1 MISEKF
7 APTEKQ
13 LMAINHSKMKSER
26 KKHWENIYKTKAPN
40 EVSWTQEI
48 PKTSLYFIYSY
59 GLPKDAKIID
69 VGGGDSKL
77 VDYLLHEGYE
87 NISVLDISGN
97 ALQKAKDRLGD
108 KADTIN
114 WIESDITDFK
124 PDSTFDIWHDRAAFH
139 FLKTH
144 EQISKYVEIASKFVS
159 SYLILGTFSEEGP
172 KKCSGLEINQY
183 SETTLTDIFKSSF
196 KKIQCVEEIHTTPFG
211 TKQSFLFC
219 SLKKQLT

>member
-1 MISEKF
+1 MFKF
-7 APTEKQ
+7 VEFR
-13 LMAINHSKMKSER
+13 IMKSER

-48 PKTSLYFIYSY
+48 PNISLNFIYAY

-69 VGGGDSKL
+69 IGGGDSKL

-97 ALQKAKDRLGD
+97 ALQKVKERLGE
-108 KADTIN
+108 KADKIN
-114 WIESDITDFK
+114 WIESDILDFK
-124 PDSTFDIWHDRAAFH
+124 PDTIFDVWHDRAAFH
-139 FLKTH
+139 FLKTQD
-144 EQISKYVEIASKFVS
+144 EISKYVEIASKFVC

-183 SETTLTDIFKSSF
+183 SETSLTDIFERSF
-196 KKIQCVEEIHTTPFG
+196 KKIECVKEIHSTPSG
-211 TKQSFLFC
+211 KKQSFLFC
-219 SLKKQLT
+219 SLKKQVTEK

>member
-1 MISEKF
+1 MISEKL

-13 LMAINHSKMKSER
+13 LLALNHNKMKLAR
-26 KKHWENIYKTKAPN
+26 KKHWENIYKTKTPN
-40 EVSWTQEI
+40 EVSWTQKI
-48 PKTSLYFIYSY
+48 PKTSLNFIYSY

-69 VGGGDSKL
+69 IGGGDSTL

-97 ALQKAKDRLGD
+97 ALQKVKERLGE
-108 KADTIN
+108 KAGKIN
-114 WIESDITDFK
+114 WIESDIMDFK
-124 PDSTFDIWHDRAAFH
+124 PDTTFDLWHDRAAFH

-144 EQISKYVEIASKFVS
+144 EQISKYVEIASKFVRG
-159 SYLILGTFSEEGP
+159 YLILGTFSEEGP

-183 SETTLTDIFKSSF
+183 SETSLTDILKKNF
-196 KKIQCVEEIHTTPFG
+196 KKIQCIEEIHTTPFR

-219 SLKKQLT
+219 SFIKQLT